1 MFRKKTIAFLIFI
14 CVATVFAATTFAS
27 EREEFHEVYPIRSG
41 VKIEIDNVNGLVD
54 VRTWDR
60 DEVEV
65 HAVKKTSG
73 DRDDLDRA
81 NIEVKTGDV
90 MTIKTIHHR
99 RDNDDDTFFKRF
111 FRGLSFSGKGVSVDY
126 TINIPESAL
135 LSRAKTTNGKIN
147 VVGTRGDAI
156 LRSTNGNVYAEDI
169 VGTVDVHTT
178 NGNIE
183 IAGETVVTDARTTN
197 GGIRATVPDEID
209 RDLTYRTTNGSITL
223 SVSSDMDA
231 RVDLRTT
238 NGSVRM
244 DDFTIT
250 MESSSKRSITGSLG
264 SGGSTIKAS
273 TTNGSVRLEKK

>member
-1 MFRKKTIAFLIFI
+1 MFRIKTITFLAFVY
-14 CVATVFAATTFAS
+14 VATLFAATAFAS
-27 EREEFHEVYPIRSG
+27 AREEFHEVYSVRPG
-41 VKIEIDNVNGLVD
+41 VRIEIDNVNGLVD
-54 VRTWDR
+54 VGTWDR

-65 HAVKKTSG
+65 RAVKKTSG

-81 NIEVKTGDV
+81 YIEVKTGDV

-111 FRGLSFSGKGVSVDY
+111 FRGLSFSRRGVSVDY
-126 TINIPESAL
+126 TIRVPESAM

-147 VVGTRGDAI
+147 VVGTHGDVV

-169 VGTVDVHTT
+169 VGTVDAHTT

-197 GGIRATVPDEID
+197 GGIRAAVPDEVD

-223 SVSSDMDA
+223 VVSPDLDA
-231 RVDLRTT
+231 RVDLKTT
-238 NGSVRM
+238 NGSIRM
-244 DDFTIT
+244 DGFTIT
-250 MESSSKRSITGSLG
+250 MESASKRNISGTLG
-264 SGGSTIKAS
+264 SGGSTITAA